1 MAATREKAISYRR
14 AVWLID
20 GPAVATL
27 EQYLKQ
33 AHRKLKTVA
42 ERTYKR
48 ENSQCIR
55 SVKNKSPHGGG
66 IFVHIT
72 ADTPGEEASI
82 VPNAGQSGQE
92 VDVITAAAPVGSEF
106 MDGDAFLYINGNDA
120 CVCLTGL
127 RDGSIRE
134 YLCDLFKKAALGDN
148 ATKFDLQ
155 KVANID
161 KIKMLHKQGVKEI
174 ELRATMFQ
182 ATHQREVRTNEASGV
197 LRSAAKFINDVL
209 FREDVEV
216 EDGIRVQIILKT
228 DERLRK
234 NIILGEKKIEK
245 IAVDVVTNQVEY
257 DDYVIVTKSGQR
269 IGPKEIFVRA
279 LFQIDSKGKSVTCD
293 KAWLALEKFYKEL
306 KHSGVLEQ

>member
-1 MAATREKAISYRR
+1 MAATREKTISYRR
-14 AVWLID
+14 AEWFVD

-27 EQYLKQ
+27 EEYLQ
-33 AHRKLKTVA
+33 RAHRKLKTVA

-48 ENSQCIR
+48 ESGQCIR
-55 SVKNKSPHGGG
+55 SVKKQSPHGGG
-66 IFVHIT
+66 IFIHIT

-82 VPNAGQSGQE
+82 VPNAGQAGQE
-92 VDVITAAAPVGSEF
+92 VDVRTAAAPPGAEF
-106 MDGDAFLYINGNDA
+106 MDGDAFLYINGNDV
-120 CVCLTGL
+120 CMCLTGL

-148 ATKFDLQ
+148 AAKFDLQ

-182 ATHQREVRTNEASGV
+182 ATHQYEVRKNEASGV
-197 LRSAAKFINDVL
+197 LRSAAKFINDAL

-234 NIILGEKKIEK
+234 NIIFGETKIEK
-245 IAVDVVTNQVEY
+245 IAVDVVKNEVYY

-269 IGPKEIFVRA
+269 IGPKEIFV
-279 LFQIDSKGKSVTCD
+279 K
-293 KAWLALEKFYKEL
+293 
-306 KHSGVLEQ
+306 